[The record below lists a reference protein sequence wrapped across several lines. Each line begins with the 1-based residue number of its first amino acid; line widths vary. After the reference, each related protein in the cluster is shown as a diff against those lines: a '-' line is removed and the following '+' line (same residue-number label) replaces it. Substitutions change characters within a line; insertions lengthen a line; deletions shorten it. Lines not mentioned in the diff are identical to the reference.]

1 MASHGGWLYHHE
13 CNDAGHAHL
22 LDALA
27 CNLQH
32 RLFLLPAQPAYFCVP
47 ALACVFQL
55 SAVCRLCHVVLR
67 FQCCTGPPRR
77 QTGPSN
83 KRWFAGR
90 RLAVPLRACGT
101 A

>member
-1 MASHGGWLYHHE
+1 MASHGGWLYHPE

-22 LDALA
+22 LDALI

-55 SAVCRLCHVVLR
+55 SAVSDFAMLFSVSNAVRVHHGAKQGRPINDGLLDADWLC
-67 FQCCTGPPRR
+67 P
-77 QTGPSN
+77 
-83 KRWFAGR
+83 
-90 RLAVPLRACGT
+90 
-101 A
+101 